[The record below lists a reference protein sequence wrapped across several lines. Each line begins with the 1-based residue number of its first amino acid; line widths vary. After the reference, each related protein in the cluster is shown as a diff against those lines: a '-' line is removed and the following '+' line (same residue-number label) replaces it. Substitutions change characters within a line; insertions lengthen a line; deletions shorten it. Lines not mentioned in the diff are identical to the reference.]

1 MASSNPNSIL
11 QETEFSVKN
20 LEDRSEF
27 KILTAILGLK
37 FPFEL
42 KDDQLKA
49 VNAWLNNN
57 FKGSII
63 YSTGTGKTEIAFECA
78 RRLAE
83 IRFGKEGTSPAKT
96 GGWSKLTKEFRILF
110 LVPRI
115 VLIEQNVNRLISYG
129 LQRESI
135 GTFFG
140 EEKDIRE
147 FTIGTYQSIIN
158 NMQLLKESDMLIL
171 DEIHLLSETA
181 KEFSKIFEILK
192 DDPAK
197 AVLGLTATIDEND
210 PRYNTIIRVL
220 PPVKKYMIKD
230 AVTDGRLAKPQVVP
244 VPVSFTESEK
254 KIYIET
260 SNKISVL
267 SRKLGAYDPKKISIL
282 LFKGGYNANLAKLW
296 FANVRKRK
304 ELLSSASNK
313 VLSAANIVR
322 KHTSEPIMIFSETID
337 SILKL
342 EKILESFGIP
352 SRSIHNKIPI
362 AQRKKILEEWG
373 KEYFPLLSVHTLE
386 IGYDIPDVRIAV
398 ILSNSSNFNQIA
410 QRIGRVI
417 RKTVRKNYALIY
429 VIYIRDSK
437 DSSTLRMVKSTV
449 AFSDRDS
456 QMKLTSF
463 KS

>member
-1 MASSNPNSIL
+1 M
-11 QETEFSVKN
+11 
-20 LEDRSEF
+20 
-27 KILTAILGLK
+27 LTAILNLK

-42 KDDQLKA
+42 KDDQIKA
-49 VNAWLNNN
+49 VNAWLSNN

-83 IRFGKEGTSPAKT
+83 IRLAKDAASPAKP
-96 GGWSKLTKEFRILF
+96 GGWGNPNEEFRILF

-115 VLIEQNVNRLISYG
+115 VLIEQNVNRLVGYG
-129 LQRESI
+129 LPSESI

-140 EEKDIRE
+140 EKKDIRE
-147 FTIGTYQSIIN
+147 ITIGTYQSIIN
-158 NMQLLKESDMLIL
+158 HLQLLKDSDMLIL
-171 DEIHLLSETA
+171 DEIHLLSESA
-181 KEFSKIFEILK
+181 KEFSKIFDALK
-192 DDPAK
+192 NDPTK
-197 AVLGLTATIDEND
+197 AVLGLTATINEND
-210 PRYNTIIRVL
+210 PRYNTIIKAL

-230 AVTDGRLAKPQVVP
+230 AVIDGRLAKPQIVS

-260 SNKISVL
+260 TNKISLL

-313 VLSAANIVR
+313 MLSAANIVR
-322 KHTSEPIMIFSETID
+322 KHPSEPIMIFSETID
-337 SILKL
+337 SILKI
-342 EKILESFGIP
+342 EKTLESYGIP

-386 IGYDIPDVRIAV
+386 IGYDIPDVRIA
-398 ILSNSSNFNQIA
+398 IIISNSSNFNQIA

-417 RKTVRKNYALIY
+417 RKTIRKNYALIY
-429 VIYIRDSK
+429 VIYVRDSK

-449 AFSDRDS
+449 DFSDRDS

>member
-1 MASSNPNSIL
+1 M
-11 QETEFSVKN
+11 
-20 LEDRSEF
+20 
-27 KILTAILGLK
+27 LTAILYLK
-37 FPFEL
+37 FPFVL
-42 KDDQLKA
+42 KDDQINA
-49 VNAWLNNN
+49 VNAWLSNN

-83 IRFGKEGTSPAKT
+83 IRFAKDAASSAKPA
-96 GGWSKLTKEFRILF
+96 GMGNSNEEFRILF

-115 VLIEQNVNRLISYG
+115 VLIEQNVNRLVGYG
-129 LQRESI
+129 LPSESV

-140 EEKDIRE
+140 EKKDIRE
-147 FTIGTYQSIIN
+147 ITVGTYQSIIN
-158 NMQLLKESDMLIL
+158 HLQLLKDSDMLIL
-171 DEIHLLSETA
+171 DEIHLLSESA
-181 KEFSKIFEILK
+181 KEFSKIFDILK
-192 DDPAK
+192 NHPTK
-197 AVLGLTATIDEND
+197 AVLGLTATINEND
-210 PRYNTIIRVL
+210 PRYNTIIKAL

-230 AVTDGRLAKPQVVP
+230 AVTDGRLAKPQIVSVP
-244 VPVSFTESEK
+244 VNFTESEK

-260 SNKISVL
+260 TNKISFL
-267 SRKLGAYDPKKISIL
+267 SRKLGAYDPKKISNL

-313 VLSAANIVR
+313 MLSAANIVK
-322 KHTSEPIMIFSETID
+322 KHPSEPIMIFSETID
-337 SILKL
+337 SILKI
-342 EKILESFGIP
+342 EKTLESFGIP

-362 AQRKKILEEWG
+362 AQRKKILQEWG

-386 IGYDIPDVRIAV
+386 IGYDIPDVRIA
-398 ILSNSSNFNQIA
+398 IIISNSSNFNQIA

-417 RKTVRKNYALIY
+417 RKTIRKNYALIY
-429 VIYIRDSK
+429 VIYVRDSK

-449 AFSDRDS
+449 DISDRDS
-456 QMKLTSF
+456 QLKLTSF

>member
-1 MASSNPNSIL
+1 MLP
-11 QETEFSVKN
+11 
-20 LEDRSEF
+20 
-27 KILTAILGLK
+27 AILNLK

-42 KDDQLKA
+42 KDDQIKA
-49 VNAWLNNN
+49 VNAWLSNN

-83 IRFGKEGTSPAKT
+83 IRLAKDASSPAKPPRL
-96 GGWSKLTKEFRILF
+96 GNPKEEFRILF

-115 VLIEQNVNRLISYG
+115 VLIEQNVNRLAGYG
-129 LQRESI
+129 LPRESV

-140 EEKDIRE
+140 EKKDIRE
-147 FTIGTYQSIIN
+147 ITIGTYQSIIN
-158 NMQLLKESDMLIL
+158 HLQLLKDSDMLIL
-171 DEIHLLSETA
+171 DEIHLLSESA
-181 KEFSKIFEILK
+181 KEFSKIFDILK
-192 DDPAK
+192 NDPTK
-197 AVLGLTATIDEND
+197 AVLGLTATINEND
-210 PRYNTIIRVL
+210 PRYNTIIKAL

-230 AVTDGRLAKPQVVP
+230 AVIDGRLAKPQIVS

-260 SNKISVL
+260 TNKISFL

-313 VLSAANIVR
+313 MLSAVNIVR
-322 KHTSEPIMIFSETID
+322 KHPSEPIMIFSETID
-337 SILKL
+337 SILKI
-342 EKILESFGIP
+342 EKTLESYGIP

-386 IGYDIPDVRIAV
+386 IGYDIPDVRIA
-398 ILSNSSNFNQIA
+398 IIISNSSNFNQVA

-417 RKTVRKNYALIY
+417 RKTIRKNYALIY
-429 VIYIRDSK
+429 VIYVRDSK

-449 AFSDRDS
+449 DFSDVDS
-456 QMKLTSF
+456 QLKLTSF

>member
-1 MASSNPNSIL
+1 M
-11 QETEFSVKN
+11 
-20 LEDRSEF
+20 
-27 KILTAILGLK
+27 LTAILNLK

-42 KDDQLKA
+42 KDDQIKA
-49 VNAWLNNN
+49 VNAWLSNN

-83 IRFGKEGTSPAKT
+83 IRLAKDAASPAKP
-96 GGWSKLTKEFRILF
+96 GGGGNPNEEFRILF

-115 VLIEQNVNRLISYG
+115 VLIEQNVNRLVGYG
-129 LQRESI
+129 LPSESV

-140 EEKDIRE
+140 EKKDIRE
-147 FTIGTYQSIIN
+147 ITIGTYQSIIN
-158 NMQLLKESDMLIL
+158 HLQLLKDSDMLIL
-171 DEIHLLSETA
+171 DEIHLLSESA
-181 KEFSKIFEILK
+181 KEFSKIFDILK
-192 DDPAK
+192 NDPTK
-197 AVLGLTATIDEND
+197 AVLGLTATINEND
-210 PRYNTIIRVL
+210 PRYNTIIKAL

-230 AVTDGRLAKPQVVP
+230 AVTDGRLAKPQIVS

-254 KIYIET
+254 TIYIET
-260 SNKISVL
+260 TNKISFL

-282 LFKGGYNANLAKLW
+282 LSKGGSNANLAKLW

-313 VLSAANIVR
+313 MLSAVNIVR
-322 KHTSEPIMIFSETID
+322 KHPSEPIMIFSETID
-337 SILKL
+337 SILKI
-342 EKILESFGIP
+342 EKTLESYGIP

-386 IGYDIPDVRIAV
+386 IGYDIPDVRIA
-398 ILSNSSNFNQIA
+398 IIISNSSNFNQIA

-417 RKTVRKNYALIY
+417 RKTIRKNYALIY
-429 VIYIRDSK
+429 VIYVRDSK

-449 AFSDRDS
+449 DFSDRDS
-456 QMKLTSF
+456 QLKLTSF

>member
-1 MASSNPNSIL
+1 M
-11 QETEFSVKN
+11 
-20 LEDRSEF
+20 
-27 KILTAILGLK
+27 LTAILNLK

-42 KDDQLKA
+42 KDDQIKA
-49 VNAWLNNN
+49 VNAWLSNN

-83 IRFGKEGTSPAKT
+83 IRLAKDAASPAKP
-96 GGWSKLTKEFRILF
+96 GGGGNPNEEFRILF

-115 VLIEQNVNRLISYG
+115 VLIEQNVNRLAGYG
-129 LQRESI
+129 LPRESV

-140 EEKDIRE
+140 EKKDIRE
-147 FTIGTYQSIIN
+147 ITIGTYQSIIN
-158 NMQLLKESDMLIL
+158 HLQLLKDSDMLIL
-171 DEIHLLSETA
+171 DEIHLLSESA
-181 KEFSKIFEILK
+181 KEFSKIFDILK
-192 DDPAK
+192 NDPTK
-197 AVLGLTATIDEND
+197 AVLGLTATINEND
-210 PRYNTIIRVL
+210 PRYNTIIKAL

-230 AVTDGRLAKPQVVP
+230 AVIDGRLAKPQIVS

-260 SNKISVL
+260 TNKISFL

-313 VLSAANIVR
+313 MLSAVNIVR
-322 KHTSEPIMIFSETID
+322 KHPSEPIMIFSETID
-337 SILKL
+337 SILKI
-342 EKILESFGIP
+342 EKTLESYGIP

-386 IGYDIPDVRIAV
+386 IGYDIPDVRIA
-398 ILSNSSNFNQIA
+398 IIISNSSNFNQIA

-417 RKTVRKNYALIY
+417 RKTIRKNYALIY
-429 VIYIRDSK
+429 VIYVRDSK

-449 AFSDRDS
+449 DFSDRDS
-456 QMKLTSF
+456 QLKLTSF

>member
-1 MASSNPNSIL
+1 
-11 QETEFSVKN
+11 
-20 LEDRSEF
+20 
-27 KILTAILGLK
+27 LTAILNLK

-42 KDDQLKA
+42 KDDQVKA
-49 VNAWLNNN
+49 VNAWLSNN

-83 IRFGKEGTSPAKT
+83 IKFGKDSSPPKTAKT
-96 GGWSKLTKEFRILF
+96 AGESKVKKEFRVLF

-115 VLIEQNVNRLISYG
+115 VLIEQNVNRLVSYG
-129 LQRESI
+129 LQRGSI
-135 GTFFG
+135 GRFFG
-140 EEKDIRE
+140 EQKEIRE
-147 FTIGTYQSIIN
+147 ITIGTYQSIIN
-158 NMQLLKESDMLIL
+158 QLQLLKDSDMLIL

-181 KEFSKIFEILK
+181 REFSKIFETLK
-192 DDPAK
+192 EDPTK
-197 AVLGLTATIDEND
+197 AVLGLTATINEND
-210 PRYNTIIRVL
+210 PRYNTIIKAL

-244 VPVSFTESEK
+244 VPVSFTESER
-254 KIYIET
+254 KIYSET
-260 SNKISVL
+260 TNKISFL

-296 FANVRKRK
+296 FANVRQRK

-322 KHTSEPIMIFSETID
+322 KHPTEPIMIFSETIE
-337 SILKL
+337 SLLKL
-342 EKILESFGIP
+342 EKTLESYGIP

-362 AQRKKILEEWG
+362 AQRKKILEAWG
-373 KEYFPLLSVHTLE
+373 KEFFPLLSVHTLE
-386 IGYDIPDVRIAV
+386 IGYDIPDVRIA
-398 ILSNSSNFNQIA
+398 IIISNSSNFNQIA

-417 RKTVRKNYALIY
+417 RKTIRKNYALIY

-437 DSSTLRMVKSTV
+437 DSGTLRMVKSTV
-449 AFSDRDS
+449 DFSDRDN

>member
-1 MASSNPNSIL
+1 M
-11 QETEFSVKN
+11 
-20 LEDRSEF
+20 
-27 KILTAILGLK
+27 LTAILNLK

-42 KDDQLKA
+42 KDDQIKA
-49 VNAWLNNN
+49 VNAWLSNN

-83 IRFGKEGTSPAKT
+83 IRLAKDAASPAKP
-96 GGWSKLTKEFRILF
+96 GGWGNPNEEFRILY

-115 VLIEQNVNRLISYG
+115 VLIEQNVNRLVGYG
-129 LQRESI
+129 LPSESV

-140 EEKDIRE
+140 EKKDIRE
-147 FTIGTYQSIIN
+147 ITIGTYQSIIN
-158 NMQLLKESDMLIL
+158 HLQLLKDSDMLIL
-171 DEIHLLSETA
+171 DEIHLLSESA
-181 KEFSKIFEILK
+181 KEFSKIFDTLK
-192 DDPAK
+192 NDPTK
-197 AVLGLTATIDEND
+197 AVLGLTATINEND
-210 PRYNTIIRVL
+210 PRYNTIIKAL
-220 PPVKKYMIKD
+220 PPVKKYLIKD
-230 AVTDGRLAKPQVVP
+230 AVTDGRLAKPQIVS

-260 SNKISVL
+260 TNKISLL
-267 SRKLGAYDPKKISIL
+267 SRKLGVYDPKKISIL

-313 VLSAANIVR
+313 MLSAANIVR
-322 KHTSEPIMIFSETID
+322 KHPSEPIMVFSETID
-337 SILKL
+337 SILKI
-342 EKILESFGIP
+342 EKTLESYGIP

-362 AQRKKILEEWG
+362 AQRKKILKEWG

-386 IGYDIPDVRIAV
+386 IGYDIPDVRIA
-398 ILSNSSNFNQIA
+398 IIISNSSNFNQIA

-417 RKTVRKNYALIY
+417 RKTIRKNYALIY
-429 VIYIRDSK
+429 VIYVRDSK

-449 AFSDRDS
+449 DFSDRDS

>member
-1 MASSNPNSIL
+1 MI
-11 QETEFSVKN
+11 
-20 LEDRSEF
+20 
-27 KILTAILGLK
+27 AILNLK

-49 VNAWLNNN
+49 VNAWMENN

-83 IRFGKEGTSPAKT
+83 LRFRIDSVRPEEFSDLNKR
-96 GGWSKLTKEFRILF
+96 FRILF

-115 VLIEQNVNRLISYG
+115 VLIEQNVNRLVSYG
-129 LQRESI
+129 VPRESI

-140 EEKDIRE
+140 EQKDIKE
-147 FTIGTYQSIIN
+147 ITVGTYQSIIN
-158 NMQLLKESDMLIL
+158 HLQLLKDSDMLIL
-171 DEIHLLSETA
+171 DEIHLLTDTA
-181 KEFSKIFEILK
+181 IEFNKIFDILK
-192 DDPAK
+192 DYPTK
-197 AVLGLTATIDEND
+197 AVLGLTATINEND
-210 PRYNTIIRVL
+210 PRHNTIIRAL

-230 AVTDGRLAKPQVVP
+230 AVADGRLAKPQVIP

-254 KIYIET
+254 KIYMET
-260 SNKISVL
+260 TNKISFL
-267 SRKLGAYDPKKISIL
+267 SRKLGAYDPKKISSL

-313 VLSAANIVR
+313 MSSAANIVR
-322 KHTSEPIMIFSETID
+322 KHPYEPIMIFSETVD

-342 EKILESFGIP
+342 QKTLEAYGIP
-352 SRSIHNKIPI
+352 SRSIHNKITI
-362 AQRKKILEEWG
+362 SQRKKILEEWG
-373 KEYFPLLSVHTLE
+373 KGYFPLLSVHTLE

-398 ILSNSSNFNQIA
+398 IISNSSNFNQIA

-417 RKTVRKNYALIY
+417 RKTIRKNYALIY

-437 DSSTLRMVKSTV
+437 DSSTLKMVKSTV
-449 AFSDRDS
+449 DFSDRDN

-463 KS
+463 KT

>member
-1 MASSNPNSIL
+1 
-11 QETEFSVKN
+11 
-20 LEDRSEF
+20 
-27 KILTAILGLK
+27 LTAILNLK

-49 VNAWLNNN
+49 VSAWMENN

-83 IRFGKEGTSPAKT
+83 LRLSIDSARPEECSHLNEK
-96 GGWSKLTKEFRILF
+96 FRILF

-115 VLIEQNVNRLISYG
+115 VLIEQNVNRLVSYG
-129 LQRESI
+129 VPRELI

-140 EEKDIRE
+140 EQKDIE
-147 FTIGTYQSIIN
+147 EITVGTYQSTIN
-158 NMQLLKESDMLIL
+158 HLQLLKDSDMLIL
-171 DEIHLLSETA
+171 DEIHLLTDTA
-181 KEFSKIFEILK
+181 KEFSKIFDTLK
-192 DDPAK
+192 DFPTK
-197 AVLGLTATIDEND
+197 AVLGLTATINEND
-210 PRYNTIIRVL
+210 PRYNTIIRSL

-230 AVTDGRLAKPQVVP
+230 AVTDGRLAKPQVIP

-254 KIYIET
+254 KIYTET
-260 SNKISVL
+260 TNKISFL
-267 SRKLGAYDPKKISIL
+267 SRKLGAYDPKKISNL

-313 VLSAANIVR
+313 MSSAANIVR
-322 KHTSEPIMIFSETID
+322 KHPSEPIMIFSETVD

-342 EKILESFGIP
+342 ERTLEAYGIP
-352 SRSIHNKIPI
+352 ARSIHNKVPI
-362 AQRKKILEEWG
+362 SHRKKILEEWG
-373 KEYFPLLSVHTLE
+373 KGYFPLLSVHTLE

-398 ILSNSSNFNQIA
+398 IISNSSNFNQIA

-417 RKTVRKNYALIY
+417 RKTTRKNYALIY

-437 DSSTLRMVKSTV
+437 DNSTLRMVKSTID
-449 AFSDRDS
+449 FSDRDN
-456 QMKLTSF
+456 QLKLTSF
-463 KS
+463 KT

>member
-1 MASSNPNSIL
+1 M
-11 QETEFSVKN
+11 SVKN
-20 LEDRSEF
+20 LEDGSEVTM
-27 KILTAILGLK
+27 LTAILNLK

-42 KDDQLKA
+42 KDDQIEA
-49 VNAWLNNN
+49 VNAWLGNN

-83 IRFGKEGTSPAKT
+83 IRLAKDAASPAKPAGRSNT
-96 GGWSKLTKEFRILF
+96 NEEFRILF

-115 VLIEQNVNRLISYG
+115 VLIEQNVKRLVAYG
-129 LQRESI
+129 LPTESV

-140 EEKDIRE
+140 EKKDIRE
-147 FTIGTYQSIIN
+147 ITIGTYQSIIN
-158 NMQLLKESDMLIL
+158 HLHLLKDSDMLIL
-171 DEIHLLSETA
+171 DEIHLLSESA
-181 KEFSKIFEILK
+181 KEFNKIFETLK
-192 DDPAK
+192 NDPTI
-197 AVLGLTATIDEND
+197 AVLGLTATINEND
-210 PRYNTIIRVL
+210 PRYNTIIKAL

-230 AVTDGRLAKPQVVP
+230 AVTDGRLAKPQIVS

-254 KIYIET
+254 KIYVET
-260 SNKISVL
+260 SNKISFL

-313 VLSAANIVR
+313 MLSAANIVR
-322 KHTSEPIMIFSETID
+322 KHPSEPIMIFSETID
-337 SILKL
+337 SILKI
-342 EKILESFGIP
+342 EKTLESYGIP

-386 IGYDIPDVRIAV
+386 IGYDIPDVRIA
-398 ILSNSSNFNQIA
+398 IIISNSSNFNQIA

-417 RKTVRKNYALIY
+417 RKTIGKNYALIY
-429 VIYIRDSK
+429 VIYVRDSK

-449 AFSDRDS
+449 DFSDRDS
-456 QMKLTSF
+456 QLKLTSF
-463 KS
+463 ES

>member
-1 MASSNPNSIL
+1 M
-11 QETEFSVKN
+11 
-20 LEDRSEF
+20 SEF
-27 KILTAILGLK
+27 TILTAILNLK

-49 VNAWLNNN
+49 VKAWLDNN

-78 RRLAE
+78 RRLAHM
-83 IRFGKEGTSPAKT
+83 RFAKAPARTEECSNSNEK
-96 GGWSKLTKEFRILF
+96 FRILF

-115 VLIEQNVNRLISYG
+115 VLIEQNVNRLVRYG
-129 LQRESI
+129 LPRESI
-135 GTFFG
+135 GMFFG
-140 EEKDIRE
+140 EQKDIKE
-147 FTIGTYQSIIN
+147 ITIGTYQSTIN
-158 NMQLLKESDMLIL
+158 HLQLLRDSDMLIL
-171 DEIHLLSETA
+171 DEIHLLSDTA
-181 KEFSKIFEILK
+181 KEFSKIFDTLS
-192 DDPAK
+192 DYPTK
-197 AVLGLTATIDEND
+197 AVLGLTATINEND
-210 PRYNTIIRVL
+210 PRYNTIIKAL

-230 AVTDGRLAKPQVVP
+230 AVTDGRLAKPQVIP

-254 KIYIET
+254 RIYIET
-260 SNKISVL
+260 TKKISFL
-267 SRKLGAYDPKKISIL
+267 SRKLGAYDPKKISNI

-304 ELLSSASNK
+304 DLLSSADNK
-313 VLSAANIVR
+313 LSSAANIVR
-322 KHTSEPIMIFSETID
+322 KHPSEPIMIFSETID

-342 EKILESFGIP
+342 GKTLESYGIP

-398 ILSNSSNFNQIA
+398 IISNSSNFNQIA

-417 RKTVRKNYALIY
+417 RKTIRKNYALIY

-449 AFSDRDS
+449 DFSDRDN
-456 QMKLTSF
+456 QLKLTSF
-463 KS
+463 T